1 MKISITSA
9 DPQEAMDV
17 ANAIANVAP
26 PIIESIA
33 KGGSVSPIDF
43 AELPKTQSSPNLI
56 VNVIV
61 AFLIGLIISYL
72 GFFIYESLDTLVRSE
87 EDLTRNFNIPV
98 FGSVPSL
105 EENTDAKGGTAK

>member
-1 MKISITSA
+1 
-9 DPQEAMDV
+9 
-17 ANAIANVAP
+17 
-26 PIIESIA
+26 
-33 KGGSVSPIDF
+33 
-43 AELPKTQSSPNLI
+43 
-56 VNVIV
+56 V